1 MRLYYMTSLETLEDY
16 ILPHARIRVSTFD
29 KVNDPFELFAISQ
42 SNKES
47 RQKFNWLYE
56 HWVKT
61 LGFISMSETWSNP
74 LMWAHYGKN
83 HTGVCLGIDVPDGKA
98 IKVSY
103 EPSRLQMVL
112 DLTKL
117 ETAIDEGIIR
127 TVATT
132 KYKEW
137 EYEREWRL
145 LERLEHSDSETGLY
159 YLDFSPNFE
168 LREIIVGARCERSM
182 PDIRKQVYGNTSE
195 IVMKKLR
202 PAFQTFSMVPQK
214 QATSMTISPL
224 HKVHLR

>member
-29 KVNDPFELFAISQ
+29 KVNDPFELLAMSQ
-42 SNKES
+42 SNKKS
-47 RQKFNWLYE
+47 RREFTWLYE

-83 HTGVCLGIDVPDGKA
+83 HTGACLGIEVSAGRA
-98 IKVSY
+98 MKVSY
-103 EPSRLQMVL
+103 EPSRLRMVL
-112 DLTKL
+112 DATNL
-117 ETAIDEGIIR
+117 EAAVDDEIIR
-127 TVATT
+127 TVVTT

-145 LERLEHSDSETGLY
+145 LERLEHPAPETGLH
-159 YLDFSPNFE
+159 YLDFSPDFE
-168 LREIIVGARCERSM
+168 LREIILGARCERPMSA
-182 PDIRKQVYGNTSE
+182 IRKQVYGNTGE
-195 IVMKKLR
+195 IVMKKAR
-202 PAFQTFSMVPQK
+202 PAFQTFRMVQQR

-224 HKVHLR
+224 HGVRLR